1 MKKIKEIMSKTLK
14 SLESVYKHM
23 FFLPVLFLLMGG
35 LMVPASPFAGG
46 MFFGAMA
53 LETFKIIYKV
63 KKK

>member
-1 MKKIKEIMSKTLK
+1 MKKIKEIMSKALK

-35 LMVPASPFAGG
+35 LMAPASPFASG